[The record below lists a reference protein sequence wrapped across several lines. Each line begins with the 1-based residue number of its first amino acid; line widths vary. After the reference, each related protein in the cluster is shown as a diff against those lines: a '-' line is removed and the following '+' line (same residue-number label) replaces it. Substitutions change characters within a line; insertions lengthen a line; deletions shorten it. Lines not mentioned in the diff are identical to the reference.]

1 MTRSILAVLD
11 DVEKSQGF
19 IEAVLAQA
27 EYAGADVVF
36 QVLTPDPLLLPEF
49 APLGAIYVLPAERE
63 AHAAEQTDKLRAVI
77 GTPPVAVEL
86 LGLHDDV
93 AWLVGDLR
101 KARVV
106 TDIAMIGAVESWA
119 VAWLH
124 RRVAET
130 LALGSGT
137 PLVILPPGRTLR
149 HVGHAVLGWKPTAAA
164 VRALHDLVALATPG
178 ARIELASVGAGPAT
192 VDEARAQERALR
204 YLAQHGFQAEPLW
217 LDQGGDPADRL
228 TVHALDQ
235 GADLLAIGAFAHSRL
250 HELVLGGVT
259 ASLIKD
265 THLPVMLS
273 H

>member
-11 DVEKSQGF
+11 DVEKSRGF
-19 IEAVLAQA
+19 IASVLAQA
-27 EYAGADVVF
+27 EYGGADVVF
-36 QVLTPDPLLLPEF
+36 QLLTPDPLLLPQY
-49 APLGAIYVLPAERE
+49 APLGALYMLPAERD
-63 AHAAEQTDKLRAVI
+63 ARAAEQVEQLRAAI
-77 GTPPVAVEL
+77 GQSPVAVEL

-119 VAWLH
+119 VPWLH

-149 HVGHAVLGWKPTAAA
+149 HVGHVVLGWKPVAAA

-178 ARIELASVGAGPAT
+178 ARIELASVGSGPAT
-192 VDEARAQERALR
+192 LDEARAQERAVR
-204 YLAQHGFQAEPLW
+204 YLAQHGFQAESLW

-235 GADLLAIGAFAHSRL
+235 GADLLAIGAFAHTRL
-250 HELVLGGVT
+250 RELILGGVT
-259 ASLIKD
+259 ASLIED